1 MNEQSEI
8 WSLDDAAA
16 HFKCSTKTVQKMA
29 REQALP
35 YFMMGRLWRF
45 RRIEI
50 LAWEQ
55 AQVQKTKEVA

>member
-1 MNEQSEI
+1 MGDLPSI
-8 WSLDDAAA
+8 WSLDDCAE

-29 REQALP
+29 REEKLP

-45 RRIEI
+45 RSVDV

-55 AQVQKTKEVA
+55 TQMQNTKVA